1 MFRHTKMLKYMLEL
15 IMNPLPSKA
24 ARFRGSFTPGAY
36 LAQETAVQGIRRSSS
51 TLSANWA

>member
-51 TLSANWA
+51 TL